1 MSAKRIKVILN
12 PYAGRW
18 KAKKHIEPLRETL
31 AQLGFRVDLT
41 VTRTPGE
48 GIGVARQAAQAGF
61 AAVVAAGGDSTVSE
75 VVNGLVQ
82 AAGNGEAGTLGIVP
96 LGTANDLS
104 DMLGIPRDW
113 RVACRRLLAGET
125 RVIDVCRVND
135 RYFGNNSAVGLEPMV
150 TLEAERIQRIKGP
163 VRYIVA
169 ALRAIS
175 RSPHWQA
182 RLRWD
187 GGSFEGPVTLVSVG
201 NSPRTGGAFF
211 MTPKAKLDDGLMDF
225 VFAPALGRLSLLR
238 LLPATFSGRHI
249 RHRAVIYCTTTRLH
263 IEMEPSPLQ
272 ADGEVIDR
280 QATRIEYAILPR
292 KLRVIV

>member
-1 MSAKRIKVILN
+1 MNSKQIKVILN

-18 KAKKHIEPLRETL
+18 KAKRHIAPLKETL
-31 AQLGFRVDLT
+31 AQLGFAVDLT
-41 VTRTPGE
+41 VTQSAGE
-48 GIGVARQAAQAGF
+48 GVGVAREAAQADF
-61 AAVVAAGGDSTVSE
+61 AAVVAVGGDSTVSE

-82 AAGNGEAGTLGIVP
+82 ASGDGEAGTLGIIP

-113 RVACRRLLAGET
+113 RAACRKLAAGQTRL
-125 RVIDVCRVND
+125 IDVCRVND

-150 TLEAERIQRIKGP
+150 TLEAERIRRIQGS

-169 ALRAIS
+169 ALRAIH
-175 RSPHWQA
+175 RSPRWQA
-182 RLRWD
+182 RIHWD
-187 GGSFEGPVTLVSVG
+187 EGTFEGPITLVSVG
-201 NSPRTGGAFF
+201 NSPRTGGVFF
-211 MTPKAKLDDGLMDF
+211 MTPQAKLDDGLMDF
-225 VFAPALGRLSLLR
+225 VFAPAMSRLSLLR
-238 LLPATFSGRHI
+238 LLPATFRGRHI
-249 RHRAVIYCTTTRLH
+249 RHKAVVYCKTTALT

-280 QATRIEYAILPR
+280 HATRIEYAILPR